1 MLVED
6 AQSEVRRVYVGGL
19 IGGIISAVLWFASA
33 CFATWDSRRT
43 AIIVLVA
50 GGFFIYPTLSL
61 VLRILRRPASLSASN
76 PFRFLAIQ
84 TAFVLPF
91 SMMLVAPV
99 VAYRT
104 DWFYPS
110 IMVLLGAH
118 YLP

>member
-1 MLVED
+1 
-6 AQSEVRRVYVGGL
+6 
-19 IGGIISAVLWFASA
+19 
-33 CFATWDSRRT
+33 
-43 AIIVLVA
+43 
-50 GGFFIYPTLSL
+50 FFIYPMLSL

-91 SMMLVAPV
+91 SMLLVAPV
-99 VAYRT
+99 VAYRA

-118 YLP
+118 YLPFGTLYGMRTFLVLAAVLIASGVAIALYIPGNFSLGGWVAGVTLLV